1 MTSKITVRKVRSL
14 TAEDLGMESAPSASS
29 ALDPP
34 SEMIE
39 DIEIELD
46 EEDAILKDVNT
57 ALRIGYAGAILVGPP
72 GTGKSWYAKRI
83 AHSLANGDIEAV
95 RFVQFHAS
103 YQYEDFIEGYAPS
116 EAGGFE
122 IKARTFV
129 NLCREAESSPET
141 THVLVIDEISRCD
154 AARVLG
160 EALTYI
166 EMDKRGETFTL
177 ASGSEMSVP
186 RNLVILATMNPWD
199 KGVDE
204 VDIALERRFAHIE
217 MPPDPGKLRSLL
229 EEDGVEPDL
238 VERLLRFFNMVQGLP
253 LETCRVGHA
262 YFLACQ
268 DAESAGHVWRYSLD
282 PFFRRACRL
291 DRPTYDRIRRT
302 WADTVGAYA
311 PAPATAEEY
320 IGGDSSSPVVKDDE

>member
-1 MTSKITVRKVRSL
+1 MAPLTDHKVRELSGDDL
-14 TAEDLGMESAPSASS
+14 GLPSTHAAAASPEDLAEVEAAEPSVTISEDDAVLVDVLN
-29 ALDPP
+29 ALK
-34 SEMIE
+34 
-39 DIEIELD
+39 L
-46 EEDAILKDVNT
+46 
-57 ALRIGYAGAILVGPP
+57 GYAGAILVGPP

-83 AHSLANGDIEAV
+83 AHYIAGGHTGAV

-103 YQYEDFIEGYAPS
+103 YQYEDFMEGYAPNDK
-116 EAGGFE
+116 GGFE
-122 IKARTFV
+122 PKARTFL
-129 NLCREAESSPET
+129 NLCRDAEKLPEVD
-141 THVLVIDEISRCD
+141 HVLVIDEISRCD

-311 PAPATAEEY
+311 PAPATPEEY
-320 IGGDSSSPVVKDDE
+320 IGEDSSSPVVKDDE